1 MKKRQIKKDRAV
13 IAAFIHAGYNP
24 PEKTVNRLVRDRR
37 FLSED
42 EAHTTPWV
50 DPYTGKFNLRRI

>member
-1 MKKRQIKKDRAV
+1 MKNRQIKKDRAV
-13 IAAFIHAGYNP
+13 IAAFIHAFRNP
-24 PEKTVNRLVRDRR
+24 PDDAVDRLVRDRR